1 MIKGG
6 SIMENII
13 EIISTTGFP
22 IVACYYMAKR
32 EEKLSSLINDICVTL
47 KGIDT
52 RLEIIERGEEQ

>member
-1 MIKGG
+1 MNEIF
-6 SIMENII
+6 
-13 EIISTTGFP
+13 EIISSTGFP

-52 RLEIIERGEEQ
+52 RLEIIERGETK

>member
-32 EEKLSSLINDICVTL
+32 EEKLSSLINDICITL

>member
-52 RLEIIERGEEQ
+52 RLEIIERGEN